1 MHTRFNSATDKEVEN
16 KKMNP
21 DDIKFMKEAI
31 EWSNRCH
38 PGLTPKKWTS

>member
-1 MHTRFNSATDKEVEN
+1 
-16 KKMNP
+16 MNP

-38 PGLTPKKWTS
+38 PIRESIPKVGVIIAIGKKVIGLGR